1 MSREMDGRFKCSY
14 PLKVRYAETDAQGH
28 VFFGNYYTYFDE
40 ALLEYMRTI
49 GYSYPALLDDGMDL
63 LYVESLC
70 RHFAPAHFD
79 DTLNV
84 FVRIASIG
92 NSSLTFEFSIYR
104 DGSEQLVATGH
115 IKAVNVDKVSRRP
128 ERVPEELRR
137 RVQEYES

>member
-1 MSREMDGRFKCSY
+1 MGDRFKFSY

-49 GYSYPALLDDGMDL
+49 GYSYTDLLDDGMDL

-70 RHFAPAHFD
+70 RHHAPAHFD
-79 DTLNV
+79 EILNV
-84 FVRIASIG
+84 SASITSVG

-104 DGSEQLVATGH
+104 DGTEQLIATGH
-115 IKAVNVDKVSRRP
+115 IAAVNVDKASRRP
-128 ERVPEELRR
+128 VRVPETLRR
-137 RVQEYES
+137 KVLEYES